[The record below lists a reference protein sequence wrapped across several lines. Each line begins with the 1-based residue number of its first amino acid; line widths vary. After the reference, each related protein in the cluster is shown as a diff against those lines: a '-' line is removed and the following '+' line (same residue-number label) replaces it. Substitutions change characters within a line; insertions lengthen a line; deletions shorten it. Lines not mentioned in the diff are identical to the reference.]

1 MSDLEILY
9 KRGALTKDLYK
20 KLNLLDN
27 LYKAKKKVI
36 KHKTQ
41 TNAADVVDELI
52 NMVKNIPFIEKQKVT
67 KPLEGKKII
76 YKKITTVRKPITK
89 VSKKKMILKNKNN
102 EKKLKKGWVMGE
114 KGRPIK
120 IGGPTYRKINKT
132 LKPGWM
138 NGEKGRPIKIN
149 GPTHKKILKA
159 RLQFLEQIKK
169 DAKANDDTM
178 NADYDKIKG
187 LLKKIE
193 TKVYENKRMYQI
205 TVLLFR
211 ELTDEDDINGKKII
225 KIGDIEYIQ
234 YNKMTITIRST
245 ISPDRYD
252 FYIPKIIKSPEYV
265 YLNPYWIETAH
276 YDGIL
281 HTSNIWSDYFAV
293 YSDYI
298 DAIRIIQVKSLFK
311 EQREVRKMKKK
322 GITFDQK
329 INNLH
334 SGGIEKKIMNRYINY
349 DLNNEAQI
357 FNDLFDIEI
366 DTKYVLDNFKANSC
380 YINTIVDTYYK
391 PFEQTKNN
399 GKRRYAELT
408 YQKLC
413 DILKIKHE
421 EQNIGLSINQSLNFF
436 KRYRLGLDVINI
448 YDELM
453 YTYRPEKLNTNIRPQ
468 ILRILVHNNHCY
480 KLNDNIATFAHT
492 LEKLTWTDLTDTKVS
507 DRYHIRNTE
516 KNNEINHYAVTS
528 LDDVTEILKC
538 DSEATCIRFI
548 NDEKL
553 EDLLFDCIDNNYI
566 PEVNYQAGKL
576 LGLSFKVG
584 DKKCSIQK
592 SDITAPED
600 NDIKV
605 NMKDLDKYADID
617 NKFYSQIIKKEYLS
631 EFPENVLKMEEQYYM
646 KASSGY
652 FKGYG
657 EADEW
662 VYNGIDMRKAY
673 STCLREINEVPIF
686 DYFDQYVNWKD
697 NDTIREYDMYIIECT
712 VTINKHAIMFDNKYT
727 RCFGFKLLYAQKCG
741 FKFKIHYV
749 RRYSKLEQVQY
760 KKAVDELYAMEDI
773 PMDNRKYIANKTT
786 GLLEKKRNKRYICK
800 LFATYLEAQHYQIKY
815 GGGDIIVLGD
825 SDLVMSGL
833 IENVKKRGRMY
844 LLIFKKKQTL
854 SNGFRYIKEMIYNKM
869 NVKMFE
875 LYKCCI
881 KSNLKVVGVK
891 TDCIIVHNSEEEI
904 EATGYFDFTDKLGCL
919 KYEPGAECVNKL
931 LEQKINNLCA
941 LEHVKVNEIT
951 INDEY
956 SVSEFK
962 NVFDNNNRVLL
973 KGLLPGVGKTTAVK
987 NYSGRK
993 LLFVTPFNKLASEIK
1008 KSGHNVTTVNMLLGV
1023 FGDGQDYKK
1032 MKGCDV
1038 SAYDTICF
1046 DEVYL
1051 MPPSYLKR
1059 VDKFIHNHPKIK
1071 FLATGDL
1078 NQIDPIGYEGSNEY
1092 HDACVNYVFPN
1103 QITLKINKRVKTEEE
1118 RELLTKLKQDI
1129 FSNKD
1134 IMKVFRKY
1142 KFDIIKS
1149 MSELKTT
1156 KNLCYFNK
1164 NVDKVNRHMH
1174 KKATKPKKTIM
1185 IDGIEYYKGLEIIC
1199 RDHYKAGKG
1208 MRFFVNYTYIIKD
1221 INKKTFTICDEFDGK
1236 TYNNINIKLMKHF
1249 KLGYAHTVHSC
1260 QGLSI
1265 DEPMTI
1271 FDTNTVYSDKKIIW
1285 TAITRATDLN
1295 NITIFEHSEQEKTAL
1310 YYAKIRQYFRL
1321 KIEGYE
1327 RQDKKAGRE
1336 WKAGEYITNVW
1347 LSNELKKHNKCS
1359 NCKKLYEIDIDD
1371 DNKVRSNIT
1380 VDRINNDRPHIIN
1393 NCQLRCLACNRARSN
1408 HF

>member
-9 KRGALTKDLYK
+9 KSGALTKAKYEKLLA
-20 KLNLLDN
+20 KLN
-27 LYKAKKKVI
+27 KVKKKDI
-36 KHKTQ
+36 KPKTQ
-41 TNAADVVDELI
+41 TNAVDDVDELI
-52 NMVKNIPFIEKQKVT
+52 NMVKNKRFIEKPKVIT
-67 KPLEGKKII
+67 KPLEGEETV
-76 YKKITTVRKPITK
+76 YKKITT
-89 VSKKKMILKNKNN
+89 KKKKILKKKDNK
-102 EKKLKKGWVMGE
+102 KKLKKGWVMGE

-120 IGGPTYRKINKT
+120 IGGPTYRRINKT

-138 NGEKGRPIKIN
+138 IGEKGRPIKIN
-149 GPTHKKILKA
+149 GPTHKKIIKLRSQRIK
-159 RLQFLEQIKK
+159 QIKK
-169 DAKANDDTM
+169 YAQENDDKM
-178 NADYDKIKG
+178 NTDYDKIKG
-187 LLKKIE
+187 LIKKIE
-193 TKVYENKRMYQI
+193 TKVNENKRMYQV
-205 TVLLFR
+205 TVLIFR
-211 ELTDEDDINGKKII
+211 ELTDKKNISGKKII
-225 KIGDIEYIQ
+225 NIDNTEYIQ

-245 ISPDRYD
+245 ISPDRYN
-252 FYIPKIIKSPEYV
+252 FYIPKMIKSPEYEINGSK
-265 YLNPYWIETAH
+265 YFNPFWLETA
-276 YDGIL
+276 YDGGIL
-281 HTSNIWSDYFAV
+281 HTSPIWSSYYYLHA
-293 YSDYI
+293 DYI

-311 EQREVRKMKKK
+311 EQREVKKMEKD
-322 GITFDQK
+322 GNTFDQMVL
-329 INNLH
+329 NLY

-349 DLNNEAQI
+349 DLNKEAQS
-357 FNDLFDIEI
+357 FNDLFHLEI

-380 YINTIVDTYYK
+380 YINTIVDSYYK

-408 YQKLC
+408 YEKLC
-413 DILKIKHE
+413 DILKIKYE
-421 EQNIGLSINQSLNFF
+421 DQNLGLSINQSLNFF
-436 KRYRLGLDVINI
+436 KKYRLGLDVINI

-480 KLNDNIATFAHT
+480 KLNDNIATFAQT
-492 LEKLTWTDLTDTKVS
+492 LEKLTWTDLTDSKVS

-516 KNNEINHYAVTS
+516 NNEVSHHAVTS
-528 LDDVTEILKC
+528 LDDVTELLKS
-538 DSEATCIRFI
+538 DIETGCIRFI
-548 NDEKL
+548 NNSKI

-576 LGLSFKVG
+576 LGISFKVG

-592 SDITAPED
+592 ADITAPED
-600 NDIKV
+600 NDIEV
-605 NMKDLDKYADID
+605 DMKDLDKYADID

-646 KASSGY
+646 NASSGY

-657 EADEW
+657 EEDEW

-673 STCLREINEVPIF
+673 SSCLREINEVPIF

-697 NDTIREYDMYIIECT
+697 TDTIREYDMYIIECT
-712 VTINKHAIMFDNKYT
+712 VTKNEHAIMFDNKYT

-773 PMDNRKYIANKTT
+773 PMSNRKYIANKTT
-786 GLLEKKRNKRYICK
+786 GLLEKKRNSRYICK
-800 LFATYLEAQHYQIKY
+800 LFATYVEAQHYQIKY
-815 GGGDIIVLGD
+815 GGGDILVLGD

-833 IENVKKRGRMY
+833 FENVKKRGRMY
-844 LLIFKKKQTL
+844 LLVFKKTQTL
-854 SNGFRYIKEMIYNKM
+854 SNGFRYIKEMIYNQM
-869 NVKMFE
+869 NVKMFD
-875 LYKCCI
+875 LYKRCV
-881 KSNLKVVGVK
+881 KNNLKVVGVK

-919 KYEPGAECVNKL
+919 KYEPGAACVNKL

-941 LEHVKVNEIT
+941 LEQVKVNEIT

-962 NVFDNNNRVLL
+962 DVFDNNNRVLL

-987 NYSGRK
+987 NYEGRK

-1032 MKGCDV
+1032 MKGVDV

-1059 VDKFIHNHPKIK
+1059 VDKFIHNHPNIK

-1092 HDACVNYVFPN
+1092 HDTCINYVFPN

-1149 MSELKTT
+1149 MGELKTT

-1236 TYNNINIKLMKHF
+1236 TYHNINIKLMKHF

-1295 NITIFEHSEQEKTAL
+1295 NITIFEHSEQEKTSL

-1336 WKAGEYITNVW
+1336 WKASEYITNVW
-1347 LSNELKKHNKCS
+1347 ISNVLKKHNKCG
-1359 NCKKLYEIDIDD
+1359 NCKKLYVIDIDD

-1393 NCQLRCLACNRARSN
+1393 NCQLRCLSCNRARSN